1 MALVNNLITWTTNTF
16 APLGSIGLFILAFIE
31 SSFFPVPPDVLL
43 IILSLSNPE
52 LSLWYALVCTVG
64 SVLGGLFGYSIGV
77 VGKKAILERMFS
89 QEKIDGVHN
98 YFHKYDAWAI
108 FIAAFTPIPYKVF
121 TIAAGVFRIELVR
134 FTVASLIGRGLRFF
148 IIATMIMLYGK
159 PIVDFIDQYLGIM
172 TVVFTIIIILVGFF
186 LKRRNNNFISD
197 HEEVSR
203 K

>member
-1 MALVNNLITWTTNTF
+1 MALVNDLITWTTNTF

-77 VGKKAILERMFS
+77 VGKKAILEKMFS

-121 TIAAGVFRIELVR
+121 TIAAGVFGIEIKR
-134 FTVASLIGRGLRFF
+134 FALASIVGRGLRFF
-148 IIATMIMLYGK
+148 IIGTMIMLYGK
-159 PIVDFIDQYLGIM
+159 PIVDFIDNYLGVL
-172 TVVFTIIIILVGFF
+172 TFVFVILVILVWLL
-186 LKRRNNNFISD
+186 LKK
-197 HEEVSR
+197 R